1 LIVGEDEMTIT
12 KPNRK
17 VADATAEEFISGA
30 PDAVVAVQAG
40 PKYVRKGKKLQVTLT
55 IAPELLGRVDE
66 LAAKLG
72 QSRAS
77 VINMAVYRMVEHGVM
92 IDGLGG

>member
-1 LIVGEDEMTIT
+1 MTIT
-12 KPNRK
+12 KPSRK
-17 VADATAEEFISGA
+17 VATATAEEFIAGA
-30 PDAVVAVQAG
+30 PDAAVAAQAE
-40 PKYVRKGKKLQVTLT
+40 PKYVRKGKKLQITLT

-72 QSRAS
+72 QSRAA